1 MNHQSPDSRR
11 QAAHK
16 FVDALDELEAVFKS
30 EATDETEPRQIER
43 PATGSLGE
51 SPLRPPAPPR
61 SETTDFSSQLDDAV
75 QDIEQFMST
84 ENHSHPER

>member
-30 EATDETEPRQIER
+30 EAADETASRQMDCQAADASQE
-43 PATGSLGE
+43 AD
-51 SPLRPPAPPR
+51 LRPPALPH
-61 SETTDFSSQLDDAV
+61 SELVDIGSQLDDAV

-84 ENHSHPER
+84 ENHPHSEL

>member
-30 EATDETEPRQIER
+30 EAADETAPRQTDCQAADASQE
-43 PATGSLGE
+43 AD
-51 SPLRPPAPPR
+51 LRPPAPPH
-61 SETTDFSSQLDDAV
+61 SELVDIGSQLDDAV

-84 ENHSHPER
+84 ENHPHPEL